1 MSGHLVDSLATTDA
15 LARVF
20 ADESMVQAMLDFESA
35 LAEAQAKLGVIPR
48 TAAEAI
54 VASARAS
61 HFDAA
66 RLAREAREHA
76 TVAIPLVRALR
87 AHVRALDA
95 DASRFVHWGATS
107 QDVAD
112 SALILALKQA
122 RPILAADHQRLDAA
136 LTKLSAEHS
145 STVMLARTL
154 LQPASPTTFGLKA
167 AHWVAALR
175 RGWARVEREYEGAML
190 VQLGGAAGTL
200 AAMGNQGLDVAS
212 ALAAELGLAAPTA
225 PWHTDRD
232 RLAAL
237 VAALGVYTGTLGKIA
252 RDVSLLM
259 QDEVGEAAEPGGGSS
274 TLPHKRNPAAAAIT
288 LAAATRMPSLVSAYL
303 SGMVQE
309 HDRAVGGWQAE
320 WPTVAAV
327 VQAAGAGL
335 AALAAAIEGLTVDA
349 DRMRANI
356 ERTRGAVFA
365 ERVVMLTASRLGRDK
380 AEALVRQA
388 LDTARARGQTFK
400 QALADLPD
408 AVAAL
413 SPQELQTIDDPNAYL
428 GAAEALRQRLLS

>member
-1 MSGHLVDSLATTDA
+1 MSGYLVDSLATTDA

-35 LAEAQAKLGVIPR
+35 LAKAQAKLGVIPSV
-48 TAAEAI
+48 AADAI
-54 VASARAS
+54 AASARAA

-76 TVAIPLVRALR
+76 TVAIPLVQALR
-87 AHVRALDA
+87 SHVRAVDA
-95 DASRFVHWGATS
+95 EASRFVHWGATS

-112 SALILALKQA
+112 TALILALKRA
-122 RPILAADHQRLDAA
+122 VPILAADHRRLDAA
-136 LTKLSAEHS
+136 LATLSAEHAS
-145 STVMLARTL
+145 SVMLARTL

-175 RGWARVEREYEGAML
+175 RGWARVEREHEGAML
-190 VQLGGAAGTL
+190 LQLGGAAGTL
-200 AAMGNQGLDVAS
+200 AAMGDRGLDVA
-212 ALAAELGLAAPTA
+212 AAVADELGLAAPAA

-237 VAALGVYTGTLGKIA
+237 VAALGVYTGTLGKVA

-259 QDEVGEAAEPGGGSS
+259 QDEVAEAAEPGGSSS

-288 LAAATRMPSLVSAYL
+288 LAAATRMPSLVSAFL

-309 HDRAVGGWQAE
+309 HDRAVGGWHAE

-335 AALAAAIEGLTVDA
+335 AALAAAVEGLTVDP

-356 ERTRGAVFA
+356 ERTRGSIFA
-365 ERVVMLTASRLGRDK
+365 ERVVMLTAPRLGRDQ
-380 AEALVRQA
+380 AEAMVRQA
-388 LDTARARGQTFK
+388 LDAARARGQTFK
-400 QALADLPD
+400 QALADLPE

-413 SPQELQTIDDPNAYL
+413 SPQELETIEDPSAYL
-428 GAAEALRQRLLS
+428 GAAEALRKRLLS

>member
-20 ADESMVQAMLDFESA
+20 GDESMVQAMLDFESA

-48 TAAEAI
+48 SAAEAI
-54 VASARAS
+54 ATSARAA

-87 AHVRALDA
+87 AHVRAIDA

-112 SALILALKQA
+112 SALILALRQA
-122 RPILAADHQRLDAA
+122 RPILAADHRRLDAA
-136 LTKLSAEHS
+136 LTKLSAEHA

-200 AAMGNQGLDVAS
+200 AAMGDHGLDVAS
-212 ALAAELGLAAPTA
+212 AVAEELGLAAPTA
-225 PWHTDRD
+225 PWHSDRD

-309 HDRAVGGWQAE
+309 HDRAVGGWHAE

-365 ERVVMLTASRLGRDK
+365 ERFVMLTASRLGRDK

>member
-35 LAEAQAKLGVIPR
+35 LAEAQAKLGVIPG

-54 VASARAS
+54 AASARAA

-87 AHVRALDA
+87 AHVRAIDA

-122 RPILAADHQRLDAA
+122 RPILAADHRRLDAA
-136 LTKLSAEHS
+136 LTKLSAEHA

-200 AAMGNQGLDVAS
+200 AAMGDQGLDVAS
-212 ALAAELGLAAPTA
+212 AVAAELGLAAPTA

-259 QDEVGEAAEPGGGSS
+259 QDEVAEVAEPGGGSS

-309 HDRAVGGWQAE
+309 HDRAVGGWHAE

-388 LDTARARGQTFK
+388 LDTARASGQTFK

>member
-54 VASARAS
+54 ATSARAA

-87 AHVRALDA
+87 AHVRAIDA

-122 RPILAADHQRLDAA
+122 RPILAADHRRLDAA
-136 LTKLSAEHS
+136 LTKLSAEHA

-154 LQPASPTTFGLKA
+154 LQPASPTTFGLKV

-175 RGWARVEREYEGAML
+175 RGWARVEREY
-190 VQLGGAAGTL
+190 
-200 AAMGNQGLDVAS
+200 
-212 ALAAELGLAAPTA
+212 
-225 PWHTDRD
+225 R
-232 RLAAL
+232 
-237 VAALGVYTGTLGKIA
+237 
-252 RDVSLLM
+252 
-259 QDEVGEAAEPGGGSS
+259 
-274 TLPHKRNPAAAAIT
+274 
-288 LAAATRMPSLVSAYL
+288 
-303 SGMVQE
+303 
-309 HDRAVGGWQAE
+309 
-320 WPTVAAV
+320 
-327 VQAAGAGL
+327 
-335 AALAAAIEGLTVDA
+335 
-349 DRMRANI
+349 
-356 ERTRGAVFA
+356 
-365 ERVVMLTASRLGRDK
+365 GRD
-380 AEALVRQA
+380 AGP
-388 LDTARARGQTFK
+388 ARRRRRHARG
-400 QALADLPD
+400 DGRPG
-408 AVAAL
+408 
-413 SPQELQTIDDPNAYL
+413 P
-428 GAAEALRQRLLS
+428 

>member
-1 MSGHLVDSLATTDA
+1 
-15 LARVF
+15 
-20 ADESMVQAMLDFESA
+20 
-35 LAEAQAKLGVIPR
+35 
-48 TAAEAI
+48 
-54 VASARAS
+54 
-61 HFDAA
+61 
-66 RLAREAREHA
+66 
-76 TVAIPLVRALR
+76 
-87 AHVRALDA
+87 
-95 DASRFVHWGATS
+95 
-107 QDVAD
+107 
-112 SALILALKQA
+112 
-122 RPILAADHQRLDAA
+122 
-136 LTKLSAEHS
+136 
-145 STVMLARTL
+145 
-154 LQPASPTTFGLKA
+154 
-167 AHWVAALR
+167 
-175 RGWARVEREYEGAML
+175 ML

-200 AAMGNQGLDVAS
+200 AAMGDQGLDVAS
-212 ALAAELGLAAPTA
+212 AVAEELGLAAPTA

-309 HDRAVGGWQAE
+309 HDRAVGGWHAE

>member
-20 ADESMVQAMLDFESA
+20 ADESMLQAMLDFESA
-35 LAEAQAKLGVIPR
+35 LAEAQAKLGIIPR
-48 TAAEAI
+48 AAAEAI
-54 VASARAS
+54 ATSARAA

-76 TVAIPLVRALR
+76 TVAIPLVKALR
-87 AHVRALDA
+87 AHVRAIDA

-112 SALILALKQA
+112 SALILALKLA
-122 RPILAADHQRLDAA
+122 RPILAADHRRLDAA
-136 LTKLSAEHS
+136 LTKLSVQHA

-200 AAMGNQGLDVAS
+200 AAMGDQGLDVA
-212 ALAAELGLAAPTA
+212 AAVAAELGLEAPTA

-259 QDEVGEAAEPGGGSS
+259 QDEVG
-274 TLPHKRNPAAAAIT
+274 
-288 LAAATRMPSLVSAYL
+288 
-303 SGMVQE
+303 
-309 HDRAVGGWQAE
+309 
-320 WPTVAAV
+320 
-327 VQAAGAGL
+327 
-335 AALAAAIEGLTVDA
+335 
-349 DRMRANI
+349 
-356 ERTRGAVFA
+356 
-365 ERVVMLTASRLGRDK
+365 
-380 AEALVRQA
+380 
-388 LDTARARGQTFK
+388 
-400 QALADLPD
+400 
-408 AVAAL
+408 
-413 SPQELQTIDDPNAYL
+413 
-428 GAAEALRQRLLS
+428 